1 MYRTCP
7 GPPSRSVAKRGSI
20 LQPVLM
26 LPTTQQPLYTNI
38 QHPTLVGGCP
48 TPTSSPFPQGVSV
61 LGETKGK
68 RKNQAGKCCRHEG
81 LEKFSER
88 LHPSPLHPVPSRGN
102 LGEERHTE
110 MEASYKTN

>member
-1 MYRTCP
+1 MP
-7 GPPSRSVAKRGSI
+7 RSTK
-20 LQPVLM
+20 PVSSKERKYIATS
-26 LPTTQQPLYTNI
+26 PHASY
-38 QHPTLVGGCP
+38 HPAAPVHKHPASNFIGGCP
-48 TPTSSPFPQGVSV
+48 TPTSSPFPQEGSV

-81 LEKFSER
+81 LKKFSER

-102 LGEERHTE
+102 LGEERHME